1 MGDEDYIAS
10 VGLTA
15 GSYAPRNTALCQG
28 QLVAIAQNT
37 ALFYLLNKTYGGNGV
52 ANFALPNLTGSTVIG
67 TGPQPGTG
75 ASWTL
80 GQSQAQLTQ
89 LSWPEGNPAATPA
102 GGTSTIPIP
111 AGPAGLALNWAIT
124 LIGIFPPHPDGA

>member
-15 GSYAPRNTALCQG
+15 GFYAPTNTALCQG
-28 QLVAIAQNT
+28 QLVAVSQNT
-37 ALFYLLNKTYGGNGV
+37 ALWYLLNKTYGGNGTST
-52 ANFALPNLTGSTVIG
+52 FALPNLTGSTVIG
-67 TGPQPGTG
+67 TGPQPGAG
-75 ASWTL
+75 ANWTL
-80 GQSQAQLTQ
+80 GQAQAPLTQ

-102 GGTSTIPIP
+102 GGTPTIPIP

-124 LIGIFPPHPDGA
+124 LIGIFPPNPN